1 MSIFDLKTNVSELSS
16 TNNGVSR
23 MAYEQ
28 SPPTRDISGANFP
41 NGQISFRW
49 ETSGTRWWIPSR
61 SYLRMRFTLKNGAGN
76 ALLNQSNNI
85 SPNMN
90 LMATLFQSL
99 EMRIN
104 DKTISRVSD
113 FVSQIDT
120 LQTRVSKSKSWLS
133 GVGSSA
139 NFWNS
144 QFKLRQ
150 VDVTSDGKTLSD
162 TEDKTT
168 LTTGLVGGAFAIT
181 AASGA
186 VVFANDQGANPWLVG
201 DVLEYTVG
209 AVTYKVNVVTV
220 TDATNI
226 TVHPLPLANA
236 GAVAVYNRTR
246 KSPYTE
252 DARNLSTFEL
262 IWTPCLSV
270 YQLPNALPC
279 GRYELIL
286 TPQSSTS
293 YQRYAVE
300 SLSAAKTP
308 DVDFQF
314 RVVDMYH
321 YTNTVEGPRCD
332 DMTYFLDLTNVS
344 CQSEAQG
351 LTNSFIQKNFDV
363 SPSTNSIVIAWQ
375 DTRCGTDTRFSPS
388 KFRAYNPGGTAS
400 VELGLDRL
408 MLSYAGSQYPSPDA
422 QLTFVPGTDYTTQRY
437 LDSLLYSGQYFS
449 DGGSETIEEFH
460 ERGSYYYFSTPKD
473 GSSRSTRVT
482 VHSGFGNVAGGDLGN
497 MRLLLFS
504 FSKQVARIKI
514 ENSRVT
520 DVQIEDS

>member
-28 SPPTRDISGANFP
+28 CPPTRDVSGANFP

-49 ETSGTRWWIPSR
+49 ETSGTRWFIPSR
-61 SYLRMRFTLKNGAGN
+61 SYLRMRFTLKNGNG
-76 ALLNQSNNI
+76 ALQLNQGANI
-85 SPNMN
+85 APTMN
-90 LMATLFQSL
+90 LMASLFQSL
-99 EMRIN
+99 EFRIN
-104 DKTISRVSD
+104 DKTVSRVAD
-113 FVSQIDT
+113 FVPQIDS

-133 GVGSSA
+133 GVGNSA

-150 VDVTSDGKTLSD
+150 VDVTQDGKVLSS
-162 TEDKTT
+162 TEEKTT
-168 LTTGLVGGAFAIT
+168 LTTGLVGGNFAII
-181 AASGA
+181 AATG
-186 VVFANDQGANPWLVG
+186 VCTFANDQGANPFLAG
-201 DVLEYTVG
+201 DVLEYTSAGV
-209 AVTYKVNVVTV
+209 VYRTNVVRV
-220 TDATNI
+220 TDGVTL
-226 TVHPLPLANA
+226 TVSPLPIAND
-236 GAVAVYNRTR
+236 GGVAVYTRTR

-270 YQLPNALPC
+270 YKLPHGLC
-279 GRYELIL
+279 TGRYELIL

-300 SLSAAKTP
+300 SLSAGKTP
-308 DVDFQF
+308 DTDYQF

-321 YTNTVEGPRCD
+321 YTNTVEGPRVD
-332 DMTYFLDLTNVS
+332 DMTYFLDLENVS

-351 LTNSFIQKNFDV
+351 VTNSFIQKNFDV
-363 SPSTNSIVIAWQ
+363 SPSTNSLVIAYQ
-375 DTRCGTDTRFSPS
+375 DTRCGTDTRFSPTR
-388 KFRAYNPGGTAS
+388 FRAYNAAGNAS

-408 MLSYAGSQYPSPDA
+408 MLQYAGQSYPSPDA
-422 QLTFVPGTDYTTQRY
+422 QLTYVPGTDYTTQRY
-437 LDSLLYSGQYFS
+437 LDSILYSGQYF
-449 DGGSETIEEFH
+449 DTGGAESIEEFH

-473 GSSRSTRVT
+473 GSDRSTRVT
-482 VHSGFGNVAGGDLGN
+482 VHVGFGNSNGADLGN

-504 FSKQVARIKI
+504 ISKQVARIKI
-514 ENSRVT
+514 ENSRVV
-520 DVQIEDS
+520 DVQIEES